1 MSPLIPTRFIPNQTW
16 TSVALVVAA
25 GLFGLLL
32 IYVAGVIVDQADKVQ
47 QFGTVWTIVYFSI
60 VGLGALLFIGATARI
75 VYTLYGRQKSKEQ
88 RLERRDKSPSEL
100 SGSERSTQ
108 IRENIAEIDRVQASL
123 DEDVRQHLQPMLTS
137 FSEKQAAQRLEIV
150 AFGSISCGKSSLLNA
165 LAGRQVFATDVRG
178 GTTLR
183 RSDIQWP
190 GDQHV
195 LLVDTPGLGEVD
207 GAEHVQEAASAAQN
221 ADVVLVVVDGP
232 LRDSEYKLIQVLR
245 RMEKRL
251 LICLNKADWYSAE
264 DQQRLREQLARQTE
278 GAVQLEDI
286 LTVQAS
292 SGYRLRYRV
301 AVDGQTTEETV
312 PLPASI
318 DHLTKRL
325 RETVRS
331 DGKDLLLANLLLQ
344 SRSLLDQAK
353 QKAVVALDQ
362 KAWTIIDSWALG
374 AGTVAAL
381 PFPIVDVAAG
391 VAINTKMVVDLAKVY
406 DQQLDLSSASM
417 LLGKL
422 ATNLV
427 GILGTTAVVSGV
439 SSLLKTVPGINFA
452 GSLVQA
458 CVQLLITRWIG
469 VVFME
474 YFKNEMQEPEGG
486 LAGLAQREW
495 KRMTTVAELKKLVDL
510 ARKNLTSTA
519 SN

>member
-1 MSPLIPTRFIPNQTW
+1 MNPLIPARFIPNRTW
-16 TSVALVVAA
+16 TGVVLVLAA

-32 IYVAGVIVDQADKVQ
+32 IYVPSFIVDQADKVQ
-47 QFGTVWTIVYFSI
+47 QFGTFWTVVYFSVVA
-60 VGLGALLFIGATARI
+60 VGGLLFLGASGYLII
-75 VYTLYGRQKSKEQ
+75 TLYGRQKSKEK

-100 SGSERSTQ
+100 SASERTNQ
-108 IRENIAEIDRVQASL
+108 IRENIAEIDRVQANL
-123 DEDVRQHLQPMLTS
+123 DADVRQQLQPMLAT
-137 FSEKQAAQRLEIV
+137 FGEKQAAQRLEIV

-165 LAGRQVFATDVRG
+165 LAGRPVFATDVRG

-195 LLVDTPGLGEVD
+195 MLVDTPGLGEVD
-207 GAEHVQEAASAAQN
+207 GAQHVQEAANAAQN
-221 ADVVLVVVDGP
+221 ADVVLLVVDGP
-232 LRDSEYKLIQVLR
+232 LRDSEYRLVQVLH

-264 DQQRLREQLARQTE
+264 DQQRLCQQLTKQTE
-278 GAVQLEDI
+278 GAVKLEDI

-301 AVDGQTTEETV
+301 SRDGSTTEEVV

-331 DGKDLLLANLLLQ
+331 DGKELLLANLLLQ
-344 SRSLLDQAK
+344 SRSLLDNAK
-353 QKAVVALDQ
+353 QQAVAALDQ
-362 KAWTIIDSWALG
+362 KAWAIIDSWALG

-381 PFPIVDVAAG
+381 PFPIVDIAAG

-406 DQQLDLSSASM
+406 DQQMDLSSAS
-417 LLGKL
+417 LLLSKL
-422 ATNLV
+422 AANLI

-439 SSLLKTVPGINFA
+439 SSLLKTVPGINLV
-452 GSLVQA
+452 GSLAQA

-474 YFKNEMQEPEGG
+474 YFKNEMREPDGG

-495 KRMTTVAELKKLVDL
+495 KRLTTIAELKKLVDV
-510 ARKNLTSTA
+510 ARKNMTSG
-519 SN
+519 SSK